1 MKPGGGGKPFGELL
15 QLIERDFG
23 SFEKFVEEFKLAA
36 STQFGSGWAWLA
48 CEQFLP
54 LKHFN
59 SYILFQISL
68 SSPLILLAEL
78 VWCNV
83 ARSYFSR

>member
-48 CEQFLP
+48 CEQFFHS
-54 LKHFN
+54 KHVN

-83 ARSYFSR
+83 ACPYFSR